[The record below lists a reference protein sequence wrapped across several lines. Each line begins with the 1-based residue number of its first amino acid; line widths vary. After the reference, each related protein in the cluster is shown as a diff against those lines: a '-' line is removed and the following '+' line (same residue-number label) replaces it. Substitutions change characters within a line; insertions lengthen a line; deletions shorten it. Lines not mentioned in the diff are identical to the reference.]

1 MGQGRASDNAGY
13 LELCSR
19 CAGYCSSESFS
30 HECAVYSC
38 AVCVCADYESAD
50 YECADYECADYEC
63 AAHDCA
69 CAFAFAVADTFGLSA
84 VVLGHC
90 FAAVAEPVTVWF
102 VREAACAAGASAS
115 VVCAE
120 GPSGDY

>member
-1 MGQGRASDNAGY
+1 MQATQ
-13 LELCSR
+13 
-19 CAGYCSSESFS
+19 SSAVDAPTAVAANFFS

-38 AVCVCADYESAD
+38 AVCVCVD
-50 YECADYECADYEC
+50 YECVDYEC

-84 VVLGHC
+84 VVFKHC
-90 FAAVAEPVTVWF
+90 FAAVAKPAAVWF
-102 VREAACAAGASAS
+102 IRETACAARASAS